1 MATPKFTLYKHVK
14 LDYGWRYCKAAWHTN
29 GKVKPNI
36 VLVKGIEETHR
47 EGAYYLSHNNAWIPV
62 GDDALNASKE
72 RLKRLNT
79 AEYHRLHGTT
89 DPSQEKAL
97 QPVGITLQMATDAY
111 LDGIAGRVASRNR
124 RKGTLQLAKTTL
136 KKFSAHA
143 KVEYLSEIKVAHL
156 DNYAAWCIT
165 TGRTHSPQTGR
176 NEFLRVN
183 QFLKSCGIV
192 LTKRDGDKLV
202 PVGMKD
208 APKVPQR
215 TGVITNS
222 SEELEKFFAA
232 CVGFKQSLAF
242 QIFQRAGLREMELA
256 TLRPE
261 DIVLNTA
268 EPYINVCERTVDGYE
283 FVPKWYQERRV
294 NIDPELADLLK
305 KLKSTCRSQLVF
317 GTKGGRLNLHL
328 LRECKRI
335 AVRAGLP
342 PARFKLHRFRA
353 NFATHCLRQ
362 GLDLETLREQMGH
375 RDTESLRAYV
385 NALRGGERAA
395 KVTKVWANGPSGWPQ
410 ASV

>member
-111 LDGIAGRVASRNR
+111 LEGIAGRVASRNR

-261 DIVLNTA
+261 DNNVSEREMKRVVFNRKNSLFVGNPRGGRTA
-268 EPYINVCERTVDGYE
+268 AI
-283 FVPKWYQERRV
+283 
-294 NIDPELADLLK
+294 LASPT
-305 KLKSTCRSQLVF
+305 STCRKHDVDPQLYLTRLLANLSQVRKSELPNWLPDRW
-317 GTKGGRLNLHL
+317 KQLLAARLSSWH
-328 LRECKRI
+328 
-335 AVRAGLP
+335 P
-342 PARFKLHRFRA
+342 H
-353 NFATHCLRQ
+353 FA
-362 GLDLETLREQMGH
+362 
-375 RDTESLRAYV
+375 
-385 NALRGGERAA
+385 
-395 KVTKVWANGPSGWPQ
+395 
-410 ASV
+410 